1 MKTIHIYSTLKIVIN
16 MLVGRVGYKASSGPG
31 IPSYLQQLVVAQVYH
46 YWAADNQS
54 GMELVLAVEWWYTFH
69 KV

>member
-1 MKTIHIYSTLKIVIN
+1 M
-16 MLVGRVGYKASSGPG
+16 GYKAGSGPG

-46 YWAADNQS
+46 YWAADS
-54 GMELVLAVEWWYTFH
+54 HLGMELVLAVEWWYTFH

>member
-1 MKTIHIYSTLKIVIN
+1 MKCFMKTIHIYSTLKIVIN

-31 IPSYLQQLVVAQVYH
+31 IPSYLQQLVVAH
-46 YWAADNQS
+46 WADNQS